1 MRSCARALRRSANVT
16 RLAAVL
22 GIALVAGFMNSARG
36 AVDELLHAADAAL
49 KKGNPAEAV
58 DLAGKAIKAE
68 PTNARPYF
76 VRGRAY
82 QTARNHLKA
91 VADYD
96 AGLKLSPGTAM
107 AYQYRGEEHFRL
119 GNFKESVADFD
130 KYLELAP
137 AQAPYHWQR
146 GISLYYAGRFDDGRK
161 QFELHQ
167 TVNANDVE
175 NAVWH
180 YLCAARISGVEKART
195 SLIPIERDGRVP
207 MMQVHA
213 LFAGKLK
220 PEEVLAATR
229 ADNPSPAELDNR
241 LFYAHLY
248 LGLYF
253 EAAGDTKQAR
263 EHIFKAATDFKADHY
278 MGDVARAHAQVLR
291 RRTK

>member
-1 MRSCARALRRSANVT
+1 MRSSTFTT
-16 RLAAVL
+16 RVPRFIIGLAVVI
-22 GIALVAGFMNSARG
+22 GIALAIRPLSSAPAAAG
-36 AVDELLHAADAAL
+36 ELLQAADAAL
-49 KKGNPAEAV
+49 KKGDRAQAIE
-58 DLAGKAIKAE
+58 LATKAIAADPKD
-68 PTNARPYF
+68 ARPYF
-76 VRGRAY
+76 LRGRAW
-82 QTARNHLKA
+82 QMARNHAKA
-91 VADYD
+91 VADFD
-96 AGLKLSPGTAM
+96 AGLKLNPNAAM

-130 KYLELAP
+130 RYIELAP

-146 GISLYYAGRFDDGRK
+146 GISLYYAGRFEDGRK

-180 YLCAARISGVEKART
+180 YLCAARTSGLEKARE

-220 PEEVLAATR
+220 PDDVLAA
-229 ADNPSPAELDNR
+229 AKAGDSAPSELDNR

-248 LGLYF
+248 LGLYH
-253 EAAGDTKQAR
+253 EAAGNTKLAR
-263 EHIFKAATDFKADHY
+263 EHIFKAAEDFKADHY
-278 MGDVARAHAQVLR
+278 MGDVARVHAQVLR
-291 RRTK
+291 RQMK